1 MLYDLIRRK
10 RDRWFAE
17 IPVTHA
23 AKDIM
28 RYILKKD
35 ALRDAQIDAV
45 NELLNKI
52 NEILVLK
59 CEEAE
64 KCYSEYQV
72 LASER
77 H

>member
-45 NELLNKI
+45 KT
-52 NEILVLK
+52 
-59 CEEAE
+59 
-64 KCYSEYQV
+64 YR
-72 LASER
+72 ER

>member
-23 AKDIM
+23 AKDVL
-28 RYILKKD
+28 RYILKRD

-45 NELLNKI
+45 KTYLFLKLECDCI
-52 NEILVLK
+52 NL
-59 CEEAE
+59 
-64 KCYSEYQV
+64 
-72 LASER
+72 R
-77 H
+77 